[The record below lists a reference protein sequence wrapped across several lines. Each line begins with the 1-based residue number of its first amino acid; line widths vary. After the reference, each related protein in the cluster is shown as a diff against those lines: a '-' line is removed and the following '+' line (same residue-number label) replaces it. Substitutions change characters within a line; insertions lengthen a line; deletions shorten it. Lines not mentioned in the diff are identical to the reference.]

1 MLTPETAAKIDAG
14 LAALAADQS
23 AGTAPAPG
31 RVSIR
36 DIATRAGVS
45 PKTIHKLEQLALAKL
60 HHHLS
65 RDPEVT
71 ALLRRKP
78 QP

>member
-1 MLTPETAAKIDAG
+1 MLNPETAAKIDAG

-45 PKTIHKLEQLALAKL
+45 TRTIQKLEQLALAKL
-60 HHHLS
+60 HHQLS
-65 RDPEVT
+65 RDPEIIN
-71 ALLRRKP
+71 LLRRKP